1 MKKLNILLMVPVVV
15 ALATGTI
22 IEKYHGNE
30 FATEHV
36 YASWWFILLLS
47 LVAAGCIAAILRE
60 KMWRT
65 PHRMLIYSSAVVI
78 LLGGGLT
85 TWTGSHGE
93 MTLLPGQPNDT
104 YMESDSTAR
113 RLPFSVTL
121 DNFEVVTYPGSHS
134 PMDFVSHIAVDGET
148 ADISMNNRPTTRPTA
163 ARSSV
168 SLTTPLAL
176 Q

>member
-85 TWTGSHGE
+85 TWTLHGIR
-93 MTLLPGQPNDT
+93 QHR
-104 YMESDSTAR
+104 SATAVLR
-113 RLPFSVTL
+113 
-121 DNFEVVTYPGSHS
+121 H
-134 PMDFVSHIAVDGET
+134 
-148 ADISMNNRPTTRPTA
+148 
-163 ARSSV
+163 AR
-168 SLTTPLAL
+168 
-176 Q
+176 